1 MTYGPKGGG
10 KTMSET
16 DPPITVFYDGACPRC
31 DRGEPVLRADGL
43 VKHFAGRRV
52 VDGVDLRC
60 RAGQVLGLLG
70 ANGAG
75 KTTTLRLCYGFL
87 QPDAGMIR
95 VAGIDRRADPEAT
108 ARRVGVCTQDDT
120 FDSDFTVRGN
130 LEQMSRYF
138 RPRPPGLPARVD
150 ALLDRFGLDRYADAK
165 PDVLSGGYRRRLMLA
180 RALVHEPQLL
190 FLDEPTTGLDPRAR
204 LEVWELIDAL
214 RRDGLGIVLT
224 THYMDEAERL
234 SDELVVL
241 REGRTVATGP
251 PRAVL
256 GDLVGEHV
264 LVLDARDPAA
274 PAVCAWARQ
283 TGLPEPSRVLS
294 TLHLALDGPGLARF
308 SARFGDL
315 RFEVRPPTLDDLFLK
330 LAEKP

>member
-1 MTYGPKGGG
+1 M
-10 KTMSET
+10 
-16 DPPITVFYDGACPRC
+16 PPIHNPKNPAEPALQASDLTKRFNGRC
-31 DRGEPVLRADGL
+31 
-43 VKHFAGRRV
+43 V
-52 VDGVDLRC
+52 VNNVDLRC
-60 RAGQVLGLLG
+60 QAGQVLGLLG

-87 QPDAGMIR
+87 QPDTGTIHIG
-95 VAGIDRRADPEAT
+95 GINRGTDPETA

-130 LEQMSRYF
+130 LEQMSHYF
-138 RPRPPGLPARVD
+138 RPPPPALSTRI
-150 ALLDRFGLDRYADAK
+150 ATLLERFGLDRYANAK
-165 PDVLSGGYRRRLMLA
+165 PDILSGGYRRRLMMA

-190 FLDEPTTGLDPRAR
+190 FLDEPTTGLDPQAR
-204 LEVWELIDAL
+204 LEVWELIDTL

-234 SDELVVL
+234 SNDLLVL

-256 GDLVGEHV
+256 GALVGEHM
-264 LVLDARDPAA
+264 LVLEAHDPMA
-274 PAVCAWARQ
+274 PAVREWARQ
-283 TGLPEPSRVLS
+283 AGLPEPNRVLS
-294 TLHLALDGPGLARF
+294 TLHLALDGPGLAQF
-308 SARFGDL
+308 SARFGGL

-330 LAEKP
+330 LAEQS

>member
-1 MTYGPKGGG
+1 MRGIPRKVLPG
-10 KTMSET
+10 ET
-16 DPPITVFYDGACPRC
+16 LFRWIIILPMRASDPNIPD
-31 DRGEPVLRADGL
+31 EPVLLATGL
-43 VKHFAGRRV
+43 VKQFAGRRV

-87 QPDAGMIR
+87 RPDAGTIR
-95 VAGIDRRADPEAT
+95 VAGIDRRADPEAA

-120 FDSDFTVRGN
+120 FDNDFTVRGN

-138 RPRPPGLPARVD
+138 RPRPPALKARVT
-150 ALLDRFGLDRYADAK
+150 ALLERFGLDRYANAK
-165 PDVLSGGYRRRLMLA
+165 PDILSGGYRRRLMLA
-180 RALVHEPQLL
+180 RALVHEPRLL
-190 FLDEPTTGLDPRAR
+190 FLDEPTTGLDPQAR
-204 LEVWELIDAL
+204 LEVWELVDTL

-234 SDELVVL
+234 SDELLVL
-241 REGRTVATGP
+241 REGRMVAAGP

-256 GDLVGEHV
+256 GDLVGEHM
-264 LVLDARDPAA
+264 LVLEAHDPAA
-274 PAVCAWARQ
+274 PAVREWARQ
-283 TGLPEPSRVLS
+283 AGLPEPSRVLS
-294 TLHLALDGPGLARF
+294 SLHLALDGPGLARF

>member
-1 MTYGPKGGG
+1 MKPGAAP
-10 KTMSET
+10 
-16 DPPITVFYDGACPRC
+16 DPNAPD
-31 DRGEPVLRADGL
+31 EPVLRVDGL
-43 VKHFAGRRV
+43 VKQFAGRRV
-52 VDGVDLRC
+52 VDGVGLRC

-87 QPDAGMIR
+87 QPDAGTIR
-95 VAGIDRRADPEAT
+95 VAGIDRRADPEAV

-138 RPRPPGLPARVD
+138 RPRPPALKARIA
-150 ALLDRFGLDRYADAK
+150 ALLERFGLDRYADAQ
-165 PDVLSGGYRRRLMLA
+165 PELLSGGYRRRLMLA

-190 FLDEPTTGLDPRAR
+190 FLDEPTTGLDPQAR
-204 LEVWELIDAL
+204 LDVWELIDAL
-214 RRDGLGIVLT
+214 RRDGLAIVLT

-274 PAVCAWARQ
+274 PAVCAWARPA
-283 TGLPEPSRVLS
+283 GWPAPRRVLS

-330 LAEKP
+330 LAETP

>member
-1 MTYGPKGGG
+1 MKPWPAP
-10 KTMSET
+10 
-16 DPPITVFYDGACPRC
+16 DPNTPD
-31 DRGEPVLRADGL
+31 EPVLWAWGL
-43 VKHFAGRRV
+43 VKQFAGRRV
-52 VDGVDLRC
+52 VDGVDLCC

-75 KTTTLRLCYGFL
+75 KTTTLRLCSGFL
-87 QPDAGMIR
+87 QPDAGTIR
-95 VAGIDRRADPEAT
+95 VAGIDRRTDPEAA

-138 RPRPPGLPARVD
+138 RPHPPALKARIA
-150 ALLDRFGLDRYADAK
+150 ALLERFGLDRYADAK
-165 PDVLSGGYRRRLMLA
+165 PDTLSGGYRRRLMLA

-190 FLDEPTTGLDPRAR
+190 FLDEPTTGLDPQAR
-204 LEVWELIDAL
+204 LEVWELIDTL
-214 RRDGLGIVLT
+214 RRDGLALVLT

-234 SDELVVL
+234 SDELLVL
-241 REGRTVATGP
+241 REGRTVAVGP

-256 GDLVGEHV
+256 GDWVGEHM
-264 LVLDARDPAA
+264 LVLEARDPAV

-283 TGLPEPSRVLS
+283 MGLPEPTRVLS

-330 LAEKP
+330 LAEKS

>member
-1 MTYGPKGGG
+1 MPDPDW
-10 KTMSET
+10 KTHE
-16 DPPITVFYDGACPRC
+16 
-31 DRGEPVLRADGL
+31 EPVLLARGL
-43 VKHFAGRRV
+43 VKQFTGRRV

-60 RAGQVLGLLG
+60 QAGQVLGLLG

-87 QPDAGMIR
+87 QPDAGTIR
-95 VAGIDRRADPEAT
+95 VAGIDRRADPEAA

-138 RPRPPGLPARVD
+138 RPRPPALKARIA
-150 ALLDRFGLDRYADAK
+150 ALLERFGLDRYADAK
-165 PDVLSGGYRRRLMLA
+165 PDILSGGYRRRLMMA
-180 RALVHEPQLL
+180 RALVHEPRLL
-190 FLDEPTTGLDPRAR
+190 FLDEPTTGLDPQAR
-204 LEVWELIDAL
+204 LEVWELIDTL
-214 RRDGLGIVLT
+214 RRDGVGIVLT

-234 SDELVVL
+234 SDDLVVL
-241 REGRTVATGP
+241 REGRTVAAGP

-256 GDLVGEHV
+256 GALVGEHV
-264 LVLDARDPAA
+264 LVLEARDPAA
-274 PAVCAWARQ
+274 PSVCEWARQ
-283 TGLPEPSRVLS
+283 ASLPEPTRVLS

-330 LAEKP
+330 LAERS

>member
-1 MTYGPKGGG
+1 MPAPDSQTP
-10 KTMSET
+10 
-16 DPPITVFYDGACPRC
+16 DAPI
-31 DRGEPVLRADGL
+31 LRAAGL
-43 VKHFAGRRV
+43 VKQFAGRRV
-52 VDGVDLRC
+52 VDGVDLQC

-75 KTTTLRLCYGFL
+75 KTTTLRLCSGFL

-95 VAGIDRRADPEAT
+95 VAGIDRRADPEAA

-138 RPRPPGLPARVD
+138 RPRPPALNARITAV
-150 ALLDRFGLDRYADAK
+150 LERFGLDRYANAK
-165 PDVLSGGYRRRLMLA
+165 PDILSGGYRRRLMLA
-180 RALVHEPQLL
+180 RALIHDPQLL
-190 FLDEPTTGLDPRAR
+190 FLDEPTTGLDPQAR

-214 RRDGLGIVLT
+214 RRDGLALVLT

-234 SDELVVL
+234 ADELLIL
-241 REGRTVATGP
+241 REGRVIAAGSS
-251 PRAVL
+251 RAVL
-256 GDLVGEHV
+256 GDLVGEHL

-274 PAVCAWARQ
+274 EAVREWARQ
-283 TGLPEPSRVLS
+283 AGLPEPTRVLS

-330 LAEKP
+330 LAEKL

>member
-1 MTYGPKGGG
+1 MPVPA
-10 KTMSET
+10 EHPHAP
-16 DPPITVFYDGACPRC
+16 D
-31 DRGEPVLRADGL
+31 EPVLLADGL
-43 VKHFAGRRV
+43 VKQFAGRRV

-60 RAGQVLGLLG
+60 WAGQVVGLLG

-87 QPDAGMIR
+87 QPDAGTIR
-95 VAGIDRRADPEAT
+95 VVGIDRRADPEAA

-138 RPRPPGLPARVD
+138 RPRPPASSARIA
-150 ALLDRFGLDRYADAK
+150 ALLERFGLDRYADAK
-165 PDVLSGGYRRRLMLA
+165 PDTLSGGYRRRLMLA
-180 RALVHEPQLL
+180 RALVHAPQLL
-190 FLDEPTTGLDPRAR
+190 FLDEPTTGLDPQAR

-214 RRDGLGIVLT
+214 RRDGLAIVLT

-264 LVLDARDPAA
+264 LVLEARDPAV
-274 PAVCAWARQ
+274 PAVREWARQ
-283 TGLPEPSRVLS
+283 EGLPEPSRILS

-330 LAEKP
+330 LAEQS

>member
-1 MTYGPKGGG
+1 
-10 KTMSET
+10 MSMPVYNPQAP
-16 DPPITVFYDGACPRC
+16 D
-31 DRGEPVLRADGL
+31 EPVLLACGL
-43 VKHFAGRRV
+43 VKQFAGRRV
-52 VDGVDLRC
+52 VDGVDLQC

-75 KTTTLRLCYGFL
+75 KTTTLRLCSGFL
-87 QPDAGMIR
+87 QPDAGAIR
-95 VAGIDRRADPEAT
+95 VVGIDRRADPEAA
-108 ARRVGVCTQDDT
+108 ARQVGVCTQDDT
-120 FDSDFTVRGN
+120 FDTDFTVRGN

-138 RPRPPGLPARVD
+138 RPRPPALKARIT
-150 ALLDRFGLDRYADAK
+150 ALLERFGLDRYANAK
-165 PDVLSGGYRRRLMLA
+165 PDVLSGGYRRRLIIA

-190 FLDEPTTGLDPRAR
+190 FLDEPTTGLDPQAR

-214 RRDGLGIVLT
+214 RRDGLGLVLT

-234 SDELVVL
+234 ADELLIL
-241 REGRTVATGP
+241 REGRVIAAGP
-251 PRAVL
+251 SRTVL
-256 GDLVGEHV
+256 GDLVGEHM

-283 TGLPEPSRVLS
+283 AGLPEPTRVLS

>member
-1 MTYGPKGGG
+1 MKRWPAH
-10 KTMSET
+10 
-16 DPPITVFYDGACPRC
+16 DPNAHD
-31 DRGEPVLRADGL
+31 EPVLRAEGL
-43 VKHFAGRRV
+43 VKRFAGRRV
-52 VDGVDLRC
+52 VDGVGLRC

-87 QPDAGMIR
+87 QPDAGTIR
-95 VAGIDRRADPEAT
+95 VAGIDRRTDPEAA
-108 ARRVGVCTQDDT
+108 ARQVGVCTQDDT
-120 FDSDFTVRGN
+120 FDTDFTVRGN
-130 LEQMSRYF
+130 LEQVGRYF
-138 RPRPPGLPARVD
+138 RPRPPAPQARVA
-150 ALLDRFGLDRYADAK
+150 ALLERFGLDRYADAK
-165 PDVLSGGYRRRLMLA
+165 PDILSGGYRRRLMLA
-180 RALVHEPQLL
+180 RALVHEPRLL
-190 FLDEPTTGLDPRAR
+190 FLDEPTTGLDPQAR
-204 LEVWELIDAL
+204 LEVWELVDTL

-241 REGRTVATGP
+241 REGRMVATGQS
-251 PRAVL
+251 RAVL

-264 LVLDARDPAA
+264 LVLETRDPAA

-283 TGLPEPSRVLS
+283 EGLPEPTRVLAD
-294 TLHLALDGPGLARF
+294 LHLALDGPGLARF

-330 LAEKP
+330 LAEKT

>member
-1 MTYGPKGGG
+1 MISVSMPGPDSQ
-10 KTMSET
+10 TR
-16 DPPITVFYDGACPRC
+16 DAPI
-31 DRGEPVLRADGL
+31 LRATGL
-43 VKHFAGRRV
+43 VKSFAGRRV
-52 VDGVDLRC
+52 VDGVDLQC

-75 KTTTLRLCYGFL
+75 KTTTLRLCAGFL
-87 QPDAGMIR
+87 QPDAGAIH
-95 VAGIDRRADPEAT
+95 VAGIDRRRDPEAA

-138 RPRPPGLPARVD
+138 RPRPPALKARIA
-150 ALLDRFGLDRYADAK
+150 ALLERFGLDRYANAK
-165 PDVLSGGYRRRLMLA
+165 PDILSGGYRRRLMLA
-180 RALVHEPQLL
+180 RALVHEPSLL
-190 FLDEPTTGLDPRAR
+190 FLDEPTTGLDPQAR

-214 RRDGLGIVLT
+214 RRDGLALVLT

-234 SDELVVL
+234 ADELLIL
-241 REGRTVATGP
+241 REGRVIATGP
-251 PRAVL
+251 SRAVL
-256 GDLVGEHV
+256 GDLVGEHL

-274 PAVCAWARQ
+274 EAVREWARQ
-283 TGLPEPSRVLS
+283 AGLPEPNRVLS

-308 SARFGDL
+308 STRFGDL